1 LTTRLVLDA
10 SIALAW
16 CFEDETGAYSDGI
29 LDLLTHDAEAVVP
42 AIWPLEVG
50 NALLAGER
58 RRRLT
63 AAATNQFLDRL
74 TMLPILIDAPELRRT
89 FEAVLRI
96 ARETGLTSYDAA
108 YLALALR
115 QRLPLASLDKGLIAA
130 ARRANAET
138 VVV

>member
-16 CFEDETGAYSDGI
+16 CFEDETGAYSDAI
-29 LDLLTHDAEAVVP
+29 LDLLSKDAEAVVP

-74 TMLPILIDAPELRRT
+74 TMLPILVDAPELRRT

-108 YLALALR
+108 YLELALR
-115 QRLPLASLDKGLIAA
+115 QRLPLASLDKGLLAA
-130 ARRANAET
+130 ARRANAGT

>member
-1 LTTRLVLDA
+1 MTTRLVLDA

-29 LDLLTHDAEAVVP
+29 LDLLTQGAEAVVP

-63 AAATNQFLDRL
+63 DAATNRFLSRL
-74 TMLPILIDAPELRRT
+74 TMLPILIDAPDLPRT
-89 FEAVLRI
+89 FETVLRI
-96 ARETGLTSYDAA
+96 AREKGLTSYDAS
-108 YLALALR
+108 YLELALR
-115 QRLPLASLDKGLIAA
+115 QGLPLASLDKELRAA

>member
-1 LTTRLVLDA
+1 MTTRLVLDA

-16 CFEDETGAYSDGI
+16 CFEDETGASSDEI
-29 LDLLTHDAEAVVP
+29 LDLLTQDAEAVVP
-42 AIWPLEVG
+42 AIWPLEVS

-74 TMLPILIDAPELRRT
+74 TMLPILIDVPELPRT

-108 YLALALR
+108 YLELALR

-130 ARRANAET
+130 ARGANAET